1 MSMNRVR
8 QPVTNIVTLSY
19 RLPRTGRLAIRPWR
33 RQYANGNGR
42 APKSSVP
49 SSNWLRTSLG
59 LGGTAAAAFLVYT
72 FATNRGD
79 QIEDAIAAKT
89 ATPKVAGD
97 LDSQYVQEKRSLK
110 SPGVYLWGNNAYR
123 VVDPDS
129 DQTVIKTP
137 RKLSYFEGQVLR
149 DLKLA
154 EKSGAAITENGDLV
168 QWGKGYSETDFKP
181 TKTLTGKDLTSL
193 CMSSDR
199 ILALSSNGSVYS
211 LPIAKNDQETGR
223 KPKEG
228 SWLPFSSKIAGVSYR
243 LLEPAL
249 RLGEKVTAISGGLQ
263 HALLLTSSGR
273 VFSVASSTEGYPSF
287 GQLGVPGLTWSTR
300 PQGPVDTCHEVKA
313 LGNSKITG
321 IATGDYHSLALT
333 NDGNVYAFGDN
344 SFGQLGSEFD
354 PALPFNDTPTL
365 VPLKLLYPGNIW
377 LPKVTAI
384 AAGGANSF
392 FTVDAQRILGPGEER
407 STVRDLGR
415 ITADTWTC
423 GRGIWGALGN
433 GRWTH
438 LQDVPTK
445 VKALS
450 GLFEY
455 DERTKKL
462 SPIRLRNISVGTTHA
477 SAIMDNNAHLDTSST
492 SSLEKSSDWGHDAL
506 FWGGNEH
513 FQLGTGKR
521 SNLSRPA
528 HINAPP
534 DAESKG
540 AKQEARLQIMP
551 RHRAK
556 VGNRTVSM
564 EQRIECGRHVSA
576 IYSAV

>member
-19 RLPRTGRLAIRPWR
+19 RPPRTGRLAIRSWR
-33 RQYANGNGR
+33 RHYANGNGR
-42 APKSSVP
+42 APESSVP

-72 FATNRGD
+72 YATTRGD
-79 QIEDAIAAKT
+79 QIESAIEAKS
-89 ATPKVAGD
+89 ATPKIAGD
-97 LDSQYVQEKRSLK
+97 LDSQYVQEKKSLK

-129 DQTVIKTP
+129 NQNVIKTP

-193 CMSSDR
+193 CVSSDR

-211 LPIAKNDQETGR
+211 LPIAKNDQETGQ

-228 SWLPFSSKIAGVSYR
+228 SWLPFGSKSAGLSYR

-263 HALLLTSSGR
+263 HALLLTSYGR
-273 VFSVASSTEGYPSF
+273 VFSVASSTESYPSF

-300 PQGPVDTCHEVKA
+300 PQGPVDACHEVKA

-333 NDGNVYAFGDN
+333 KDGNVYAFGDN

-392 FTVDAQRILGPGEER
+392 FTVDAQRILGPGEDR

-450 GLFEY
+450 NLFEY
-455 DERTKKL
+455 DERTKTL
-462 SPIRLRNISVGTTHA
+462 SPIRLRNISVGTTHV
-477 SAIMDNNAHLDTSST
+477 SAIMDNNAHLDTSAT
-492 SSLEKSSDWGHDAL
+492 SSLEKSSDWGHDVL

-521 SNLSRPA
+521 SNLSKPT

-556 VGNRTVSM
+556 VGKRTVSM